1 MWMGKWRLELWA
13 LALLLAGCALPGAA
27 PGATRTPTPDFT
39 VAATDLTAPLL
50 ADLVAA
56 YREVG
61 TVPRVTVVAQSALPA
76 ELAARNADLGLTA
89 NPAPGQFATPLGY
102 VTFAVVVHPNN
113 PVTTL
118 SAAQVRA
125 IVAGEIVSWAQVGG
139 PSAPITVIVRED
151 ESDGARALAFES
163 ITRSALIAPT
173 WAAARELLAQS
184 QGALTLLPDFEL
196 HDSVKVIAVDSPMR
210 ALIAAV
216 APTEPGGPA
225 RDFLAWAQSQAG
237 QAIVAQRYERLAP

>member
-1 MWMGKWRLELWA
+1 MEIRAWVVGVV
-13 LALLLAGCALPGAA
+13 LLAGCAA
-27 PGATRTPTPDFT
+27 PTATPTSPPDFT

-56 YREVG
+56 YKDVG
-61 TVPRVTVVAQSALPA
+61 AMPRVIVVAQSALPA
-76 ELAARNADLGLTA
+76 ELAARNADIGLTA

-102 VTFAVVVHPNN
+102 VTFAVAVHPNN

-118 SAAQVRA
+118 SLAQVRA
-125 IVAGEIVSWAQVGG
+125 IVAGEIGSWAQVGG

-151 ESDGARALAFES
+151 GSDGARALAFES

-184 QGALTLLPDFEL
+184 QGALTLLPAPEVS
-196 HDSVKVIAVDSPMR
+196 DSVKTIGVDAPPR
-210 ALIAAV
+210 ALIVAV
-216 APTEPGGPA
+216 APAEPTGPA
-225 RDFLAWAQSQAG
+225 RDFLAWAQSEAG
-237 QAIVAQRYERLAP
+237 QAVVARRYEPLPAP

>member
-1 MWMGKWRLELWA
+1 MEIGAW
-13 LALLLAGCALPGAA
+13 LAGAVLLAGCAA
-27 PGATRTPTPDFT
+27 PKATTTPTPDFT

-56 YREVG
+56 YKNVG
-61 TVPRVTVVAQSALPA
+61 AVPRVIVVAQTALPA
-76 ELAARNADLGLTA
+76 ELAARNVDLGLTA

-102 VTFAVVVHPNN
+102 VAFAVVVHPNN

-118 SAAQVRA
+118 SLAQVRA
-125 IVAGEIVSWAQVGG
+125 IIAGEIGSWAQVGG

-151 ESDGARALAFES
+151 GSDGARALAFEP

-184 QGALTLLPDFEL
+184 QGALTLLPAPEL
-196 HDSVKVIAVDSPMR
+196 SDSVKVIEVDAPPR
-210 ALIAAV
+210 ALIVAV
-216 APTEPGGPA
+216 APREPTGPA
-225 RDFLAWAQSQAG
+225 RDFLAWAQSEGG
-237 QAIVAQRYERLAP
+237 QAVVARRYEPLPAP

>member
-1 MWMGKWRLELWA
+1 MTWRVWRLKIWA
-13 LALLLAGCALPGAA
+13 LAALLLAGCAA
-27 PGATRTPTPDFT
+27 PTATPTPAPDFT

-56 YREVG
+56 YKEVG
-61 TVPRVTVVAQSALPA
+61 AVPRVTIVAQSVLPA

-102 VTFAVVVHPNN
+102 VTFAVAVHPNN
-113 PVTTL
+113 PVAAL

-125 IVAGEIVSWAQVGG
+125 IVAGDIVSWAQVGG

-151 ESDGARALAFES
+151 ESDSARALAFES

-184 QGALTLLPDFEL
+184 QGALTLLPEFEL
-196 HDSVKVIAVDSPMR
+196 VDSVKVIAMDAPPRV
-210 ALIAAV
+210 LIAAV
-216 APTEPGGPA
+216 APMEPGGPA
-225 RDFLAWAQSQAG
+225 RDFLTWAQSEAG
-237 QAIVAQRYERLAP
+237 QAAVAQRYERFVPAP